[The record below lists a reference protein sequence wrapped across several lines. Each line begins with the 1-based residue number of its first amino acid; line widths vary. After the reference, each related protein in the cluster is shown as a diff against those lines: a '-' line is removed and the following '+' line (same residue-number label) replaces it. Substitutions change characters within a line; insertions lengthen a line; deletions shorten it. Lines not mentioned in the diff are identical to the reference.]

1 MSDILIDGKVKVTF
15 IPSTTGVADTSAPD
29 TTELAAGADVE
40 AYITPDGLAVELS
53 DDSVDTSALNST
65 FTTMKVGRSN
75 VTLGLTFKDQGKGA
89 APWTTFA
96 DRASGHLVVRRNV
109 DASTAYADGDDV
121 EVYTVKAGDH
131 MIVPAAENEVSKFN
145 IDLFSQADPVLDAV
159 VATA

>member
-15 IPSTTGVADTSAPD
+15 APAVADTSAP
-29 TTELAAGADVE
+29 TTAELGAGEDIE
-40 AYITPDGLAVELS
+40 AFITPDGLAVELS

-65 FTTMKVGRSN
+65 FTTMKVGRSS
-75 VTLGLTFKDQGKGA
+75 VTLNVTFKDQGKDN

-96 DRASGHLVVRRNV
+96 NRASGYMVVRRNIDST
-109 DASTAYADGDDV
+109 DAYSVGDDV

-159 VATA
+159 VA